1 MSDPRATFTGSIPQ
15 YYDDCLGKAY
25 FGPPA
30 AELVRRLPA
39 RPAGDVLEI
48 ACGTGQVTRR
58 LRSHLDRSLKLV
70 ATDLVDLEHH
80 MASLRCVECEGPMDV
95 KVLDGD

>member
-39 RPAGDVLEI
+39 QLVVHQRQQLGLGGGVAAAPRAQQRRELVEVAIHSAVAPPPVVGFS
-48 ACGTGQVTRR
+48 CG
-58 LRSHLDRSLKLV
+58 
-70 ATDLVDLEHH
+70 
-80 MASLRCVECEGPMDV
+80 
-95 KVLDGD
+95 